1 MRTGIPLAAAA
12 LAAALACGQTSPDA
26 GTTATQPSPAPGVA
40 AAAAQGRESSAAGL
54 SERLAAISARAGGDV
69 GVAVIHVE
77 SGGEAGFQADRQLPL
92 FSVFKLPLAVAV
104 LREVEAGRLRLD
116 ERVRT
121 TPAEIVPGWRGN
133 TELWRRPV
141 ERTVGELIELSIA
154 RSDNTSSDKLLAL
167 VGGPAAVT
175 RLTQSLGLAGIT
187 IHSTVREYVARKGR
201 NNTGAARDLARL
213 LALLQ
218 QGKALGP
225 PQTALLVGI
234 MERATTGA
242 RRLRG
247 SLPAGTRV
255 ADKTGTGET
264 ATNDVGLIT
273 LPDGRGHLAVAV
285 LISDSRLP
293 AEEQEK
299 LIAEL
304 ARAAYDAHAAPP
316 AQAGR

>member
-1 MRTGIPLAAAA
+1 MRAGISIVA
-12 LAAALACGQTSPDA
+12 LALATASACGRMSSDTGA
-26 GTTATQPSPAPGVA
+26 GAAQPSPAPGVA
-40 AAAAQGRESSAAGL
+40 AARSRRDSPAGL
-54 SERLAAISARAGGDV
+54 NEQLAAIGTRAGGDV

-77 SGGEAGFQADRQLPL
+77 SGGESAFRADRRLPL

-116 ERVRT
+116 ERVRV
-121 TPAEIVPGWRGN
+121 TPEEIVPGWRGN
-133 TELWRRPV
+133 TELWREPV
-141 ERTVGELIELSIA
+141 ERTVSELLELSIA

-167 VGGPAAVT
+167 VGGPSAVT
-175 RLTQSLGLAGIT
+175 RLMHSLGLADIT
-187 IHSTVREYVARKGR
+187 IQSTVREYVTQKGK

-225 PQTALLVGI
+225 PQTALLIG
-234 MERATTGA
+234 MMGRATTGE

-247 SLPAGTRV
+247 ALPAGTRV

-285 LISDSRLP
+285 LISNSKLSS
-293 AEEQEK
+293 EEQEK

-304 ARAAYDAHAAPP
+304 ARAAYDAHTT
-316 AQAGR
+316 QTKQ

>member
-1 MRTGIPLAAAA
+1 MRTGISIAAAA
-12 LAAALACGQTSPDA
+12 LAAALACGQTPRDA
-26 GTTATQPSPAPGVA
+26 GAAQPTPAPGTAPAQNRETPA
-40 AAAAQGRESSAAGL
+40 AAL
-54 SERLAAISARAGGDV
+54 SERLAAVSARAGGDV

-77 SGGEAGFQADRQLPL
+77 SGGESAFEADRQLPL

-116 ERVRT
+116 QKVSV

-133 TELWRRPV
+133 TDLWRKPV
-141 ERTVGELIELSIA
+141 ERTVEELLELSIA
-154 RSDNTSSDKLLAL
+154 RSDNTASDKLLAL

-175 RLTQSLGLAGIT
+175 RLMQSLGLPGINVQ
-187 IHSTVREYVARKGR
+187 STVREYTTQGGR

-225 PQTALLVGI
+225 PQTALLVRL
-234 MERATTGA
+234 MERTTTGE

-247 SLPAGTRV
+247 ALPAGTRV

-273 LPDGRGHLAVAV
+273 LPEGRGHLAIAV
-285 LISDSRLP
+285 LISNSKLTS
-293 AEEQEK
+293 EEQEK

-304 ARAAYDAHAAPP
+304 ARAAYDAHAARP
-316 AQAGR
+316 APASR